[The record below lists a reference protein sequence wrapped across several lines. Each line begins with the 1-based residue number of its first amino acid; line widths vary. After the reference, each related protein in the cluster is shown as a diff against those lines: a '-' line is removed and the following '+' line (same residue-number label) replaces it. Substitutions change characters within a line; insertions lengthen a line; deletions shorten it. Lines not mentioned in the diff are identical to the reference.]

1 MFQCIEI
8 EIDDE
13 MADEIERRADAL
25 QMSSSRYI
33 KLVLLVSLE
42 LSESVS
48 TA

>member
-48 TA
+48 SA